1 MTFLFIINT
10 IYALFFVGDEV
21 QRILNS
27 AKTAPL
33 QESPSLLRQKSSK
46 NSDKKRTSNITGIS
60 LRNKVQSSFRL
71 NHNNNSYKFLSS
83 RYTNGSKVSTINNVN
98 SNNTNLSETNLGISF
113 TSKEDYIDFS
123 TLKEEKPVNFNTAIK
138 YFVEAL
144 TNYTAS
150 NLSSSHDPCE
160 KVS

>member
-1 MTFLFIINT
+1 M
-10 IYALFFVGDEV
+10 
-21 QRILNS
+21 
-27 AKTAPL
+27 

-160 KVS
+160 KVSWVF